1 MSSMICVFVNV
12 WKTSMPRLTT
22 LRNTSAMPSLWSLPW
37 TVMHGLT
44 SGKCRLVK
52 HLSGNTEGAIR
63 SKMRQ
68 LTTSSL
74 AILTIG
80 KNYLWNQ
87 DFCNLAT
94 QTQSRT
100 EGRTLIQHHILE
112 DTHICGAFGELWCPI
127 NALSSQVMTS
137 KELSTKTS
145 VQDMREL
152 VLHCCYQ
159 YLIIQN

>member
-52 HLSGNTEGAIR
+52 HLSGNTEGAR

-80 KNYLWNQ
+80 KITSEIKIFVAL
-87 DFCNLAT
+87 
-94 QTQSRT
+94 
-100 EGRTLIQHHILE
+100 QHKNRAGLKDEPYFRRH
-112 DTHICGAFGELWCPI
+112 THVCGAFGELWCPI

>member
-1 MSSMICVFVNV
+1 MLSAMSSMICVFVNV

-63 SKMRQ
+63 IKMRQ

-80 KNYLWNQ
+80 KNHLWNQ
-87 DFCNLAT
+87 KFCIGNT
-94 QTQSRT
+94 KTEQDWRT
-100 EGRTLIQHHILE
+100 NHILE

-152 VLHCCYQ
+152 VLRCCYQ